1 MAATA
6 PDARGVI
13 MDTVAVRPYASTIAP
28 AAAAS
33 RPDTGIRLA
42 DLVAAFS
49 LATDLGLGQPMEH
62 ALRSWLIASRLGA
75 RMGLEAEAR
84 QDLFYVVTLAW
95 VGCVADTPEVA
106 RWFGDDIAYRR
117 DSFGVD
123 RAGLPMMAYSL
134 RRVGVGAPLVHRLR
148 LGATLVATGG
158 AAIARGFMSHCISTA
173 LMAQRIGLGD
183 AIADQLKQVFTRW
196 DGKGVPEGIAGEQIA
211 PTVRLFHVADSVEV
225 VHRTQGL
232 DAAVHL
238 AQAWRG
244 TQFAPDVVD
253 AFSRAADDVLTG
265 LDDVADWDTSIVHE
279 PRLQARLTE
288 AELDSALE
296 AMADFTDLRSPSRAG
311 HSRAVAGLSARAAE
325 LSGLPPGDVTTLRR
339 AALVHDLGMNGL
351 PATILEK
358 PGPLTPNEVER
369 MRMHA
374 YYTDRM
380 LTRPPALGRIGA
392 IAALATERLDGSG
405 YHRGL
410 SGASIPATGRILAA
424 ADAFQAMREPRPYR
438 QILSDGAASDN
449 LRAQVRAGR
458 LAADAVDAVLAG
470 AGQRR
475 GKRQS
480 GPAGLTAR
488 EVEVLVLIARGA
500 SNKQVAGL
508 LGIAPKTAGTH
519 IERIYSKIGAS
530 TRSTATLFAMQQGLL
545 DSLEP
550 LDS

>member
-1 MAATA
+1 
-6 PDARGVI
+6 
-13 MDTVAVRPYASTIAP
+13 MDTVAVRPHASMIAP
-28 AAAAS
+28 TALPS

-49 LATDLGLGQPMEH
+49 LAADLGLGQPMEH

-75 RMGLEAEAR
+75 LMGLDAQAR

-117 DSFGVD
+117 DNFGVD
-123 RAGLPMMAYSL
+123 RAGLPLMAYSL
-134 RRVGVGAPLVHRLR
+134 RRVGVGSPLVRRIRLA
-148 LGATLVATGG
+148 GTLVATGG

-173 LMAQRIGLGD
+173 QMAQRLGLGD
-183 AIADQLKQVFTRW
+183 GVAEQVRQVFTRW
-196 DGKGVPEGIAGEQIA
+196 DGKGVPQGIAGERIA
-211 PTVRLFHVADSVEV
+211 PTVRLFHVADSIEV
-225 VHRTQGL
+225 IHRTHGL
-232 DAAVHL
+232 GAAVDL
-238 AQAWRG
+238 ARAWRG
-244 TQFAPDVVD
+244 TQFAPGVVD
-253 AFSRAADDVLTG
+253 AFSSAADSVLGG
-265 LDDVADWDTSIVHE
+265 LDDVADWDAAIAHE
-279 PRLQARLTE
+279 PGLQARQTE
-288 AELDSALE
+288 AELDAAFE
-296 AMADFTDLRSPSRAG
+296 AMADFTDLRSVFRGG
-311 HSRAVAGLSARAAE
+311 HSRAVAGLSVRAAE
-325 LSGLPPGDVTTLRR
+325 LAGLPPDDVTTLRR

-351 PATILEK
+351 PATILDK
-358 PGPLTPNEVER
+358 PGPLTPSEAER

-380 LTRPPALGRIGA
+380 LARPPALGRIGA
-392 IAALATERLDGSG
+392 IAALANKRLDGSG

-410 SGASIPATGRILAA
+410 SGAAIPAAGRILAA

-438 QILSDGAASDN
+438 RALSDEEAGN
-449 LRAQVRAGR
+449 QLRAEVHAGR
-458 LAADAVDAVLAG
+458 MAADAVDAVLEA

-475 GKRQS
+475 GKRRS

-488 EVEVLVLIARGA
+488 EVEVLVLVARGA

-545 DSLEP
+545 ESFEP

>member
-1 MAATA
+1 M
-6 PDARGVI
+6 GV
-13 MDTVAVRPYASTIAP
+13 
-28 AAAAS
+28 
-33 RPDTGIRLA
+33 RLA
-42 DLVAAFS
+42 DLLAAFS

-75 RMGLEAEAR
+75 RMGLEARAR

-95 VGCVADTPEVA
+95 VGCVADTPEVS
-106 RWFGDDIAYRR
+106 RLFGDDIAFRR
-117 DSFGVD
+117 DSFGVG
-123 RAGLPMMAYSL
+123 RAGLPIMAYSL
-134 RRVGVGAPLVHRLR
+134 RRVGVGTPLAHRLR

-173 LMAQRIGLGD
+173 QMAQRLGLGD
-183 AIADQLKQVFTRW
+183 GVAEQVRQVFTRW
-196 DGKGVPEGIAGEQIA
+196 DGRGVPEGVAGDQIA

-232 DAAVHL
+232 DAAVDL
-238 AQAWRG
+238 ARAWRG
-244 TQFAPDVVD
+244 TQFAPEVVD
-253 AFSRAADDVLTG
+253 AFLGAAADVLAG
-265 LDDVADWDTSIVHE
+265 LDDIADWDTSIVHE
-279 PRLQARLTE
+279 PALQARLTE
-288 AELDSALE
+288 AELDAALE

-325 LSGLPPGDVTTLRR
+325 LYGLAPGDVTMIRR

-351 PATILEK
+351 SATILDK
-358 PGPLTPNEVER
+358 PGPLTPSEAER
-369 MRMHA
+369 MRLHA

-380 LTRPPALGRIGA
+380 LARPSALGRIGA

-410 SGASIPATGRILAA
+410 AGTSIPATGRIIAA

-438 QILSDGAASDN
+438 QALSDRAASDQ
-449 LRAQVRAGR
+449 LHAEVRAGR
-458 LAADAVDAVLAG
+458 LSADAVDAVLAA

-475 GKRQS
+475 GRRQS
-480 GPAGLTAR
+480 GPGGLTAR
-488 EVEVLVLIARGA
+488 ELQVLVLIARGA
-500 SNKQVAGL
+500 SNKQVAWA
-508 LGIAPKTAGTH
+508 LGIAPRTAGTH

-550 LDS
+550 LNS

>member
-1 MAATA
+1 MTAA
-6 PDARGVI
+6 P
-13 MDTVAVRPYASTIAP
+13 
-28 AAAAS
+28 S

-62 ALRSWLIASRLGA
+62 ALRSWLIASRLGE
-75 RMGLEAEAR
+75 RMGLEPSAR
-84 QDLFYVVTLAW
+84 ASLYYVVMLGW

-134 RRVGVGAPLVHRLR
+134 RRVGVGSPLVHRLR
-148 LGATLVATGG
+148 LAATLVATGG

-173 LMAQRIGLGD
+173 RMAERLGLGD
-183 AIADQLKQVFTRW
+183 GVANELTQVFTRW
-196 DGKGVPEGIAGEQIA
+196 DGKGVPAGLGGELIS
-211 PTVRLFHVADSVEV
+211 PSVRLFHLADSVEV
-225 VHRTQGL
+225 LHRTQGV
-232 DAAVHL
+232 DATVNL
-238 AQAWRG
+238 ARAWRG
-244 TQFAPDVVD
+244 TQFAPEVVD
-253 AFSRAADDVLTG
+253 AFCAAPDEVLAGIDDVG
-265 LDDVADWDTSIVHE
+265 EWDAAIAHE
-279 PRLQARLTE
+279 PGLQARTTD
-288 AELDSALE
+288 AELDAALE
-296 AMADFTDLRSPSRAG
+296 AMADFTDLRSTFRAG
-311 HSRAVAGLSARAAE
+311 HSRAVATLSARAAE
-325 LSGLPPGDVTTLRR
+325 MSGLPADDVRTLRR

-351 PATILEK
+351 PATILDK
-358 PGPLTPNEVER
+358 PGALTPSESER

-380 LTRPPALGRIGA
+380 LARPPALGRIGA
-392 IAALATERLDGSG
+392 IAGLATERLDGSG

-410 SGASIPATGRILAA
+410 SGASIPVTGRILAA
-424 ADAFQAMREPRPYR
+424 ADTFQAMQEPRPYR
-438 QILSDGAASDN
+438 QALLDKAAADA
-449 LRAQVRAGR
+449 LRAEVRAGR
-458 LAADAVDAVLAG
+458 LAADAVDAVLTVT
-470 AGQRR
+470 GQRR
-475 GKRQS
+475 GRRQG
-480 GPAGLTAR
+480 GPGGLTAR

-500 SNKQVAGL
+500 SNKQVAHV

-545 DSLEP
+545 DSFEP

>member
-1 MAATA
+1 MITA
-6 PDARGVI
+6 SPIVHTG
-13 MDTVAVRPYASTIAP
+13 AVRPDPRMIAP
-28 AAAAS
+28 PAAIS
-33 RPDTGIRLA
+33 RSETGIRLA

-95 VGCVADTPEVA
+95 VGCVADTPDVA

-123 RAGLPMMAYSL
+123 RAGLPMMTYSL
-134 RRVGVGAPLVHRLR
+134 RKVGVGGPLVHRLR

-158 AAIARGFMSHCISTA
+158 AAIARGFMSHCTSTA
-173 LMAQRIGLGD
+173 QMALRMGLGD
-183 AIADQLKQVFTRW
+183 AVADQLKQVFTRW
-196 DGKGVPEGIAGEQIA
+196 DGKGVPAGVAGEQIA
-211 PTVRLFHVADSVEV
+211 PTVQLFHVADSVEV

-232 DAAVHL
+232 DAALHL

-253 AFSRAADDVLTG
+253 AFCGTADELLSG
-265 LDDVADWDTSIVHE
+265 LDDIADWDTAIVHE
-279 PRLQARLTE
+279 PGLQAPLTE

-296 AMADFTDLRSPSRAG
+296 AMADFTDLRSPPRAG

-325 LSGLPPGDVTTLRR
+325 LSGLPPDDVTTLRR

-380 LTRPPALGRIGA
+380 LSRPPALGRIGA

-410 SGASIPATGRILAA
+410 SGASIPAIGRILAA
-424 ADAFQAMREPRPYR
+424 ADVFQAMREPRSYR
-438 QILSDGAASDN
+438 EALSGRAAGDQ
-449 LRAQVRAGR
+449 LRAEVRAGR
-458 LAADAVDAVLAG
+458 LDADAVDAVRAG

-475 GKRQS
+475 AKRLS
-480 GPAGLTAR
+480 GPAGLTTR
-488 EVEVLVLIARGA
+488 EVEVLVLVARGA
-500 SNKQVAGL
+500 SNKHVARV
-508 LGIAPKTAGTH
+508 LGITPKTAGTH

-530 TRSTATLFAMQQGLL
+530 TRPMATLFAMQQGLL

-550 LDS
+550 LDP

>member
-1 MAATA
+1 M
-6 PDARGVI
+6 V
-13 MDTVAVRPYASTIAP
+13 
-28 AAAAS
+28 
-33 RPDTGIRLA
+33 

-75 RMGLEAEAR
+75 RMGLRADAR

-95 VGCVADTPEVA
+95 VGCVADTPDVA

-173 LMAQRIGLGD
+173 LMAQRLGLGD
-183 AIADQLKQVFTRW
+183 AVADQLKQVFTRW
-196 DGKGVPEGIAGEQIA
+196 DGKGVPDGIGGEQIA
-211 PTVRLFHVADSVEV
+211 ATVRLFHVADSVEV
-225 VHRTQGL
+225 IHRTHGPA
-232 DAAVHL
+232 AAVDL
-238 AQAWRG
+238 ARAWRG

-253 AFSRAADDVLTG
+253 AFSGAADEVLAG
-265 LDDVADWDTSIVHE
+265 LDDVADWDTSIVDE
-279 PRLQARLTE
+279 SRLQAPLTE

-296 AMADFTDLRSPSRAG
+296 AMADFTDLRSTSRSG

-325 LSGLPPGDVTTLRR
+325 QAGLPPADVTTLRR

-351 PATILEK
+351 PATILDK
-358 PGPLTPNEVER
+358 PGPLTPNEAER

-380 LTRPPALGRIGA
+380 LARPPGLGRIGA
-392 IAALATERLDGSG
+392 IAAFATERLDGSG

-410 SGASIPATGRILAA
+410 SGPSIPVAGRILAA

-438 QILSDGAASDN
+438 QALSDAVACDE
-449 LRAQVRAGR
+449 LRAEVRAGR
-458 LAADAVDAVLAG
+458 LAADAVEAVLAA
-470 AGQRR
+470 AGHRR
-475 GKRQS
+475 GKHQT

-488 EVEVLVLIARGA
+488 EVEVLVLVARGA

-545 DSLEP
+545 ESLDP

>member
-1 MAATA
+1 M
-6 PDARGVI
+6 
-13 MDTVAVRPYASTIAP
+13 
-28 AAAAS
+28 
-33 RPDTGIRLA
+33 
-42 DLVAAFS
+42 
-49 LATDLGLGQPMEH
+49 
-62 ALRSWLIASRLGA
+62 
-75 RMGLEAEAR
+75 
-84 QDLFYVVTLAW
+84 VTLAW

-134 RRVGVGAPLVHRLR
+134 RRVGVGTPLVHRLR

-173 LMAQRIGLGD
+173 RMAERLGLGE
-183 AIADQLKQVFTRW
+183 AVADQLQQVFTRW
-196 DGKGVPEGIAGEQIA
+196 DGKGVPAGVGGERIA

-225 VHRTQGL
+225 LHRTQGV
-232 DAAVHL
+232 DAAVDL
-238 AQAWRG
+238 ARAWRG

-253 AFSRAADDVLTG
+253 AFCGGARRGARRPRRRSPTGMPRSRTSRACRHGLTDD
-265 LDDVADWDTSIVHE
+265 
-279 PRLQARLTE
+279 
-288 AELDSALE
+288 ELDAALE
-296 AMADFTDLRSPSRAG
+296 AMADFTDLRSPSRSG
-311 HSRAVAGLSARAAE
+311 HSRAVANLSARAAE
-325 LSGLPPGDVTTLRR
+325 LSGLPRDDVRTLRR

-351 PATILEK
+351 PATILDK
-358 PGPLTPNEVER
+358 PGPLTPSEAER

-380 LTRPPALGRIGA
+380 LARPPALGRIGA

-424 ADAFQAMREPRPYR
+424 ADTFQAMREPRPYR
-438 QILSDGAASDN
+438 QALSDKAAADT
-449 LRAQVRAGR
+449 LRAEVRAGR
-458 LAADAVDAVLAG
+458 LAADAVDAVLAA

-480 GPAGLTAR
+480 GPGGLTAR

-500 SNKQVAGL
+500 SNKQVARV

-545 DSLEP
+545 DSFEP